1 MGADLSERLAGLKE
15 RSGRSYQDLARRVG
29 VSGSAL
35 HRYCT
40 GESLPADFAVVER
53 FARACRA
60 TREEVAQLRRLWLV
74 VELRRS
80 ESRPPAALPA
90 QSEPVL
96 TGPAPTEPVSTGS
109 TADAPEPVE
118 PGEPVARRRAVWWKA
133 VVVVAVAL
141 VAGLLA
147 VLVDSRRQ
155 VAPPTVPL
163 LLSDRCP
170 DVLRIDHSG
179 ECVHE
184 LQTLLHAVGGGLAID
199 SNFGPRTRM
208 RTIGFQVLAGLPAT
222 GEADE
227 VTKSALYAKKAE
239 LRSWPAER
247 IEEHIRGVFPEEP
260 ERAVAV
266 ARCASQMDPLWVL
279 SNVDGSNNWG
289 VFQLSDGLL
298 RQYSATPRDAL
309 DPERN
314 IALARRT
321 WERARDFSAWPH
333 CGAVA
338 PELGEG

>member
-1 MGADLSERLAGLKE
+1 MGGEPGTDLSERLRGLKE

-40 GESLPADFAVVER
+40 GESLPADFGVVER

-74 VELRRS
+74 LELRRS
-80 ESRPPAALPA
+80 EAK
-90 QSEPVL
+90 
-96 TGPAPTEPVSTGS
+96 APSTSSVAPVSASASATDG
-109 TADAPEPVE
+109 PEPVE
-118 PGEPVARRRAVWWKA
+118 PVVRRRVVWWKA
-133 VVVVAVAL
+133 AAVVAVAL
-141 VAGLLA
+141 VVGLVA

-155 VAPPTVPL
+155 VAPATVPL

-170 DVLRIDHSG
+170 DVLRIGQSG

-184 LQTLLHAVGGGLAID
+184 LQTLLREIGGVLAID
-199 SNFGPRTRM
+199 DNFGPRTRM
-208 RTIGFQVLAGLPAT
+208 RTIGFQVLSGLPAT

-227 VTKSALYAKKAE
+227 ATKSALYAKKAE

-247 IEEHIRGVFPEEP
+247 VEERIREVFPEEP
-260 ERAVAV
+260 DRAVAV
-266 ARCASQMDPLWVL
+266 ARCASGVDPLWVL
-279 SNVDGSNNWG
+279 ANVDGTDNWG
-289 VFQLSDGLL
+289 VFQLSDRLL

-321 WERARDFSAWPH
+321 WERTRDFSAWPH

-338 PELGEG
+338 PESGAG